1 VSDGKPPAA
10 PQNAQAGAEHHGKPA
25 DRCVMVIFGASGDLT
40 KRKLVPSLYHLAQK
54 QLLPKEFA
62 LLGCAIE
69 KISVDEFR
77 KQLRA
82 DLIEFGETT
91 NECKFCDWLIERTY
105 YVSGDFKDPGFY
117 QGLKPLLEGID
128 GRHGTGGNYFYYLA
142 TAPALFGEVVKHLG
156 DAGLTNQEGGHWR
169 RVVIEKPFGHDLESA
184 RGLNQEVGRVLSEN
198 QIYRIDHYLGKETV
212 QNILI
217 FRFSNGI
224 FEPVWNRRYIDHVQ
238 ITVAETLGVEQR
250 GGYYDHAGATRDMVP
265 NHILQ
270 LVSLTAMEP
279 PVSFHADAVRDE
291 QAKILHA
298 IQPLAPEDV
307 LTRAV
312 RGQYGNGEIDNQGV
326 PAYRAEANVAP
337 DSNTETFVALKLS
350 IDNWRWADVPFYIR
364 TGKRMSKRVTEV
376 AIQFRRAPFVL
387 FRDTPVEKLW
397 PNLLVLHIQPDEG
410 ISLRF
415 GAKVPGIA
423 VDIGPVNMD
432 FRYSDYFGNEPS
444 TGYERLLYDCM
455 TGDAT
460 LFQRADMVEAGWSA
474 VQPLLDVWKA
484 LPPRHFPN
492 YAAGTWG
499 PKEADE
505 LMARD
510 KRAWRNP

>member
-1 VSDGKPPAA
+1 
-10 PQNAQAGAEHHGKPA
+10 
-25 DRCVMVIFGASGDLT
+25 M
-40 KRKLVPSLYHLAQK
+40 
-54 QLLPKEFA
+54 
-62 LLGCAIE
+62 
-69 KISVDEFR
+69 
-77 KQLRA
+77 
-82 DLIEFGETT
+82 
-91 NECKFCDWLIERTY
+91 
-105 YVSGDFKDPGFY
+105 
-117 QGLKPLLEGID
+117 
-128 GRHGTGGNYFYYLA
+128 
-142 TAPALFGEVVKHLG
+142 
-156 DAGLTNQEGGHWR
+156 
-169 RVVIEKPFGHDLESA
+169 ESA
-184 RGLNQEVGRVLSEN
+184 RGLNKEVGRVLSEN
-198 QIYRIDHYLGKETV
+198 QVYRIDHYLGKETV

-238 ITVAETLGVEQR
+238 ITVAETLGVELR

-270 LVSLTAMEP
+270 LVTLTAMEP
-279 PVSFHADAVRDE
+279 PVSFGADAVRDE

-312 RGQYGNGEIDNQGV
+312 RGQYGEGQIDNEGV
-326 PAYRAEANVAP
+326 PPYRSEANVAP

-364 TGKRMSKRVTEV
+364 TGKRLPKRVTEI

-460 LFQRADMVEAGWSA
+460 LFQRADMVEAGWSV

>member
-1 VSDGKPPAA
+1 
-10 PQNAQAGAEHHGKPA
+10 
-25 DRCVMVIFGASGDLT
+25 MVIFGASGDLT
-40 KRKLVPSLYHLAQK
+40 KRKLIPSLYHLAQHK
-54 QLLPKEFA
+54 LLPNEFA
-62 LLGCAIE
+62 LVGCAIE
-69 KISVDEFR
+69 NMSEEEYRRQVR
-77 KQLRA
+77 G
-82 DLIEFGETT
+82 DLAEFGGASEP
-91 NECKFCDWLIERTY
+91 CKTCDWLLERTY
-105 YVSGDFKDPGFY
+105 YFSGDFQDPNTY
-117 QGLKPLLEGID
+117 EHLKPVLEGID
-128 GRHGTGGNYFYYLA
+128 TKHATGGNYLYYLA
-142 TAPALFGEVVKHLG
+142 TAPVLFGEVVQHLG
-156 DAGLTNQEGGHWR
+156 VAGLADQSGGHWR
-169 RVVIEKPFGHDLESA
+169 RVVIEKPFGHDLDSA
-184 RGLNQEVGRVLSEN
+184 RTLNQEIGEVLIEN

-212 QNILI
+212 QNILV

-224 FEPVWNRRYIDHVQ
+224 FEPIWNRRYIDHVQ

-250 GGYYDHAGATRDMVP
+250 GGYYDHAGAARDMVP

-270 LVSLTAMEP
+270 LVTLTAMEP
-279 PVSFHADAVRDE
+279 PISFGADAVRDE

-312 RGQYGNGEIDNQGV
+312 RGQYGEGQTDGQPA
-326 PAYRAEANVAP
+326 PAYRTEPHVDPA
-337 DSNTETFVALKLS
+337 SQTETFVALKLS

-364 TGKRMSKRVTEV
+364 TGKRMAKRVTEV

-387 FRDTPVEKLW
+387 FRDTPVENLA

-423 VDIGPVNMD
+423 VDIGSVNMD
-432 FRYSDYFGNEPS
+432 FRYQDYFGNEPS

-460 LFQRADMVEAGWSA
+460 LFQRADMVEAGWSV
-474 VQPLLDVWKA
+474 VQPTLDVWKA

-492 YAAGTWG
+492 YAAGSWG
-499 PKEADE
+499 PKEADD